1 MIETEPNA
9 PAMVIKHK
17 GKQESHDKQDC
28 NYKFIMRIDNRHG
41 DQVSKQNY
49 KFRGDH
55 ANQDRANKEAF
66 FALEN
71 RPTDITM
78 VFYVE

>member
-9 PAMVIKHK
+9 PAMVIKHE

-28 NYKFIMRIDNRHG
+28 NYKLIVRIDNWQG
-41 DQVSKQNY
+41 NQVSKQNY
-49 KFRGDH
+49 KFRRDH

-66 FALEN
+66 LALEN
-71 RPTDITM
+71 RPTEITTIS
-78 VFYVE
+78 YVE